1 LSEIDR
7 QVEELGRLL
16 GQAPEARCPRLW
28 AIGSKRSA
36 RCCPPDG
43 MGAGHRLGL
52 FALIGNVVA
61 LLVYLLVRS
70 RNGEEPLAK

>member
-1 LSEIDR
+1 
-7 QVEELGRLL
+7 
-16 GQAPEARCPRLW
+16 
-28 AIGSKRSA
+28 
-36 RCCPPDG
+36 